1 MNKVRG
7 FGPFYWIIRDF
18 ADVRT
23 PRICTGFM
31 RETDAPWRSGKGC
44 QFRTDKYTLQVGLC
58 KKLPVK
64 DETDGILNAVGGRML
79 DISVDE
85 IGNW

>member
-1 MNKVRG
+1 
-7 FGPFYWIIRDF
+7 
-18 ADVRT
+18 
-23 PRICTGFM
+23 M

-44 QFRTDKYTLQVGLC
+44 QFRTNKYTLQVGLC
-58 KKLPVK
+58 KKLSVK
-64 DETDGILNAVGGRML
+64 DETEGILNAVGGRML

>member
-1 MNKVRG
+1 MNKVKG
-7 FGPFYWIIRDF
+7 FGPFYWIVRDF

-23 PRICTGFM
+23 SRICTGFM
-31 RETDAPWRSGKGC
+31 REIDAPWRSGKGL
-44 QFRTDKYTLQVGLC
+44 QFRTNKYTLQVGVC
-58 KKLPVK
+58 RKLPIS

-85 IGNW
+85 IGTW